1 MLPSTVLFVGSLR
14 NYDDEIVSSKNPSN
28 DHDGN
33 GERSQ
38 LERGIRKR
46 EKTIRFMSKRSL
58 DDMIDEKMSTSE
70 DAMVRFIWRISSYRS
85 RKHIL
90 QMNTFSLL
98 N

>member
-1 MLPSTVLFVGSLR
+1 MMMNSYHR
-14 NYDDEIVSSKNPSN
+14 KIPSN

-38 LERGIRKR
+38 SERGIRKR

-90 QMNTFSLL
+90 HMNTFSLL
-98 N
+98 I